1 MAFKES
7 PPFPDRI
14 AFGAVGGPAFNTSV
28 LTVSSGEEARNQNW
42 SESRQEYDVSSGV
55 KTEADYK
62 AIDAFFRS
70 VRGKAIGFRFKD
82 WLDFSV
88 AIDEGIVAGLTT
100 TTFQLQKQYE
110 SGSDVSPR
118 VIKKP
123 IAAGFVLK
131 DSGTTLTL
139 VTHYTLDTTTGI
151 VTTTAPRTAAD
162 LTWSGEFD
170 VPVRFDVDKLQGQIL
185 SKNPSDG
192 FLVSWDSIPLLELK
206 NP

>member
-1 MAFKES
+1 MAFKEA
-7 PPFPDRI
+7 PRFPDRI
-14 AFGAVGGPAFNTSV
+14 AFGAVGGPAFNTSIV
-28 LTVSSGEEARNQNW
+28 TVSSGVESRNQNW
-42 SESRQEYDVSSGV
+42 AESRQEYDVSSGV
-55 KTEADYK
+55 KTQADFK
-62 AIDAFFRS
+62 AIDAF
-70 VRGKAIGFRFKD
+70 FRFKD
-82 WLDFSV
+82 WLDFRV
-88 AIDEGIVAGLTT
+88 AIDEGIVDGLTT

-110 SGSDVSPR
+110 SGSDESPR

-139 VTHYTLDTTTGI
+139 VTHYTLDATTGI

-192 FLVSWDSIPLLELK
+192 FLVSWDSIPLVELK